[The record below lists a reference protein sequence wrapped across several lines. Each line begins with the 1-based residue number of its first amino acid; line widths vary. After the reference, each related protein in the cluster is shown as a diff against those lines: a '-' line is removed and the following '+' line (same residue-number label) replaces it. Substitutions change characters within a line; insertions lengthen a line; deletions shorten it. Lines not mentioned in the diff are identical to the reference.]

1 MNTVAAH
8 PKPLDLSPGHHNGN
22 PGQAYAWS
30 QPDIAYHP
38 SPEGWHARTARRLA
52 ENPSLVK
59 TPLPEG
65 FPAKVESPLVWE
77 GKDFKNEAQWVYN
90 LTESDLKEIDDA
102 VKHFHG
108 LGLPF
113 GLISTTTFP
122 LPTLGP
128 KLKGLSHELH
138 AGRGFFVL
146 RTIPVES
153 YSKSDNVLIYAGVS
167 SYIAGARGL
176 QDGKYGVLSHIK
188 DLAPLF
194 KNPKERIGGPA
205 YTTDKQVFHTDM
217 GADIVSLFAL
227 QTAEEG
233 GLSKI
238 SSSWRVYNDLAE
250 NRPDLVKVLSEPWP
264 VDE

>member
-1 MNTVAAH
+1 MTTVAAH

-52 ENPSLVK
+52 ENPLLLK

-108 LGLPF
+108 MRTFSFFSMTSLITALPQ
-113 GLISTTTFP
+113 
-122 LPTLGP
+122 
-128 KLKGLSHELH
+128 
-138 AGRGFFVL
+138 AW
-146 RTIPVES
+146 
-153 YSKSDNVLIYAGVS
+153 
-167 SYIAGARGL
+167 
-176 QDGKYGVLSHIK
+176 
-188 DLAPLF
+188 
-194 KNPKERIGGPA
+194 A
-205 YTTDKQVFHTDM
+205 YHSV
-217 GADIVSLFAL
+217 
-227 QTAEEG
+227 
-233 GLSKI
+233 
-238 SSSWRVYNDLAE
+238 
-250 NRPDLVKVLSEPWP
+250 
-264 VDE
+264 